1 MRNSFVFYR
10 SFNEAMEELSEND
23 QLVLYRAIVGYG
35 LDSREPSFNS
45 SYLRMAWKLIKP
57 QLDAN
62 WKRYNNGCKGKE
74 FGKRGGAPKGN
85 KNATK
90 TTPKQPQD
98 NPKTTPNDNDN
109 DNDNNNKES
118 TKVPKK
124 DELSLPHPP
133 QSEKFV
139 KFNEWLQSNCPHLLK
154 MQQITEKELDTLLTN
169 YQSEDIFNTLRSMEN
184 YKDTAKKNRSVYR
197 TLRNWLNRDN
207 RKKGGVK

>member
-10 SFNEAMEELSEND
+10 SFNEAMEELSESD
-23 QLVLYRAIVGYG
+23 QLVLYRAIVAYG
-35 LDSREPSFNS
+35 LDGQEASFES

-62 WKRYNNGCKGKE
+62 WKRYENGCKG
-74 FGKRGGAPKGN
+74 GAPVGSRNNPSGRRGN
-85 KNATK
+85 KPRTNQGLTK
-90 TTPKQPQD
+90 NKH
-98 NPKTTPNDNDN
+98 NDNDN
-109 DNDNNNKES
+109 DNVNVDNKES
-118 TKVPKK
+118 KPKK
-124 DELSLPHPP
+124 DELSLSVSS

-154 MQQITEKELDTLLTN
+154 MQEQVTEEQLCTLLLNYESTDIFDTL
-169 YQSEDIFNTLRSMEN
+169 QSMEN

-207 RKKGGVK
+207 KRKGGTAC